1 MKKIYILI
9 LACVIGQS
17 VFAQNNVESFKQMIS
32 AHYDNYFEK
41 AELQNGHIWLYATN
55 DFLAMPAE
63 KKQMLLE
70 TIFAKWESGLI
81 IISYGYQR
89 ELWKKDS
96 AKNSMSKIDNWNM
109 NSMTFVKVSEDRQS
123 QRLGLYSWFVNFGGQ
138 LSWISGDDPNV
149 NLGFS
154 SRVGS
159 FLLKNKW
166 DLALSNSFS
175 IAGDVLTFEMGPTS
189 RVYFPIKEKKIN
201 PYVGLGL
208 SYVWTDTYIF
218 DGYNDEYIVSTS
230 WNPSLLLGV
239 SYFIGPGSL
248 DFGLQISENFSA
260 TIGYT
265 FMPKK
270 H

>member
-1 MKKIYILI
+1 MKRLYILI
-9 LACVIGQS
+9 FACVIGQNI
-17 VFAQNNVESFKQMIS
+17 FAQNDTESFTQMIL

-55 DFLAMPAE
+55 DFLAMPTE

-70 TIFAKWESGLI
+70 TIFAKWETDLI
-81 IISYGYQR
+81 IISYDYQR
-89 ELWKKDS
+89 ELWKKDGTKKS
-96 AKNSMSKIDNWNM
+96 ISKIDNWNM
-109 NSMTFVKVSEDRQS
+109 NNITFIKVSEGRQS

-138 LSWISGDDPNV
+138 VNWDSSEYSNV
-149 NLGFS
+149 NLCLS

-159 FLLKNKW
+159 FLFKNRW
-166 DLALSNSFS
+166 DLALSTAFS
-175 IAGDVLTFEMGPTS
+175 VDDYNIRFEMGPTS
-189 RVYFPIKEKKIN
+189 RVYFPIKKKKIS

-208 SYVWTDTYIF
+208 LYAWNEYYPD
-218 DGYNDEYIVSTS
+218 DYNLDVVTSTS

-239 SYFIGPGSL
+239 SYFTGSGSL

-265 FMPKK
+265 FSPKK
-270 H
+270 KK